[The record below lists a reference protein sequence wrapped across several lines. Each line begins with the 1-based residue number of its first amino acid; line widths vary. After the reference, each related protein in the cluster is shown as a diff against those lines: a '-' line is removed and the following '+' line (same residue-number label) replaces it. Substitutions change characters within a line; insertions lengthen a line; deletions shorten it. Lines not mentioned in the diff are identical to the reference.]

1 MYEYQIETVLRSEN
15 VASKELRQISSSSV
29 TLERGHAKISRNFA
43 GNKPLGQTFSFLQD
57 SIIFQL
63 NEK

>member
-29 TLERGHAKISRNFA
+29 TLERGHAKISRNFGETNGA
-43 GNKPLGQTFSFLQD
+43 RIKIEMG
-57 SIIFQL
+57 
-63 NEK
+63 